1 MVTQMVRPARPG
13 GGPAPPDPVL
23 ARLSQMES
31 RIDDL
36 CGHLPAVLQKL
47 DALRDLLAG
56 RRKDNFVVEEVA
68 ELTGR
73 SEYTIR
79 RWIAEGKLKAVRIAE
94 GGPRGR
100 LLIPRAELDRL
111 VAAGR
116 GSEIP
121 ATALDQEG
129 K

>member
-1 MVTQMVRPARPG
+1 MTSTIRPPRARGGQPPLDPQLGHLAEMV
-13 GGPAPPDPVL
+13 
-23 ARLSQMES
+23 SQ
-31 RIDDL
+31 IADL
-36 CGHLPAVLQKL
+36 CGRLPAVLEKL
-47 DALRDLLAG
+47 DRLDELLTG
-56 RRKDNFVVEEVA
+56 RRKENFVVEEVA

-79 RWIAEGKLKAVRIAE
+79 RWITEGKLKAVRIAE

-111 VAAGR
+111 VACGR
-116 GSEIP
+116 GADIP

-129 K
+129 A

>member
-1 MVTQMVRPARPG
+1 MV
-13 GGPAPPDPVL
+13 
-23 ARLSQMES
+23 SQ
-31 RIDDL
+31 IADL
-36 CGHLPAVLQKL
+36 CGRLPAVLEKL
-47 DALRDLLAG
+47 DRLDELLTG
-56 RRKDNFVVEEVA
+56 RRKENFVVEEVA

-79 RWIAEGKLKAVRIAE
+79 RWITEGKLKAVRIAE

-111 VAAGR
+111 VACGR
-116 GSEIP
+116 GADIP

-129 K
+129 A